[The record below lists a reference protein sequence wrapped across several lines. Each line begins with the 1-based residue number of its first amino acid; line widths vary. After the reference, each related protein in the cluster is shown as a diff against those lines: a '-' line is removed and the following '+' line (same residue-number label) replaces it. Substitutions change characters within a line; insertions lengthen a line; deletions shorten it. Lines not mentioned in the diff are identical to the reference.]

1 MKKYLYI
8 FKAEF
13 MTKLQ
18 YVVDLVIDY
27 ILFAMMIF
35 LFMNLWNYIYSD
47 PSELIHGYS
56 MQEMIWY
63 IVVTEVL
70 YMTLKGARLC
80 KEISKDVKSG
90 SIAYKVNKPYSYIL
104 FNLSSHLGKI
114 FLDNILYIALS
125 LILGTIFIGNI
136 PINIFEGL
144 IVLISCLL
152 ATIISI
158 LLITSIALLSF
169 FIEDAQPFYWLY
181 SKFLL
186 IVGVVFPIEYFPNF
200 FQGFLKLSPIY
211 VVCYGPAKLFTHFT
225 TSNMI
230 NVLLAQIVYIVI
242 SYLICSLV
250 YKKGVKKLNVNGG

>member
-1 MKKYLYI
+1 
-8 FKAEF
+8 
-13 MTKLQ
+13 
-18 YVVDLVIDY
+18 
-27 ILFAMMIF
+27 MMIF

-56 MQEMIWY
+56 MKEMIWY

-70 YMTLKGARLC
+70 YMTLKGVRLC

-114 FLDNILYIALS
+114 FLDNILYITLS

-136 PINIFEGL
+136 PVNIFEGL

-158 LLITSIALLSF
+158 LLITSIGFSLQPKLSTKTLSLRFGLIQVLYISSASLSF
-169 FIEDAQPFYWLY
+169 
-181 SKFLL
+181 
-186 IVGVVFPIEYFPNF
+186 
-200 FQGFLKLSPIY
+200 
-211 VVCYGPAKLFTHFT
+211 
-225 TSNMI
+225 
-230 NVLLAQIVYIVI
+230 
-242 SYLICSLV
+242 SLES
-250 YKKGVKKLNVNGG
+250 